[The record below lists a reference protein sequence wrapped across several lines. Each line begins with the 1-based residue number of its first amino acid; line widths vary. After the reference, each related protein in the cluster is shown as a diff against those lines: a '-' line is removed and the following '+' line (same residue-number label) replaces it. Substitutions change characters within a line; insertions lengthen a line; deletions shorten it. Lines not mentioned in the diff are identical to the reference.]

1 MGVTTLMAALCDPFT
16 LFPEQVETATL
27 WRYTAPGLPNERLA
41 VLSVIVKRTT
51 QTDQPTD
58 YGSRISSR
66 RFHIDPSTLPFAY
79 LEDIELLP
87 DLMLE
92 LENGRVYQITN
103 VSRGDDMDMGQ
114 TRFITVYGDP
124 YGRDSI

>member
-1 MGVTTLMAALCDPFT
+1 MAALFCDPFK

-51 QTDQPTD
+51 QTDQPTE
-58 YGSRISSR
+58 YGSRIGSR
-66 RFHIDPSTLPFAY
+66 SFHIDPSTLPFAY
-79 LEDIELLP
+79 VQDIELLP

-92 LENGRVYQITN
+92 LENGRIYQITD
-103 VSRGDDMDMGQ
+103 VSRGDDMTMGE
-114 TRFITVYGDP
+114 TRFITVTATP
-124 YGRDSI
+124 YGRDSL

>member
-1 MGVTTLMAALCDPFT
+1 MAVLCDPFK
-16 LFPEQVETATL
+16 LFPEQVETAKL
-27 WRYTAPGLPNERLA
+27 WRYTAPGLPNELIG
-41 VLSVIVKRTT
+41 VLSVIVKRST
-51 QTDQPTD
+51 QTDQPTE

-79 LEDIELLP
+79 VENIELLP

-103 VSRGDDMDMGQ
+103 VSRGDDMDMGK
-114 TRFITVYGDP
+114 TRFITVYGNP

>member
-1 MGVTTLMAALCDPFT
+1 MATLCDPFT

-51 QTDQPTD
+51 QTDQPTE

-66 RFHIDPSTLPFAY
+66 RFHIQTATVPESLR
-79 LEDIELLP
+79 ENMELWP

-92 LENGRVYQITN
+92 LADGRVYQVTQA
-103 VSRGDDMDMGQ
+103 SRGDDMTLGE
-114 TRFITVYGDP
+114 TRFITVYGNP
-124 YGRDSI
+124 YGRDSL

>member
-1 MGVTTLMAALCDPFT
+1 MLMAALCDPFR
-16 LFPEQVETATL
+16 LFPEQVETAKL
-27 WRYTAPGLPNERLA
+27 WRYTAPGLPNELIG

-79 LEDIELLP
+79 VEDIELLP

-124 YGRDSI
+124 YGRDSL

>member
-1 MGVTTLMAALCDPFT
+1 MAALCDPFT

-51 QTDQPTD
+51 QTDQPTE
-58 YGSRISSR
+58 YGSRIGSR
-66 RFHIDPSTLPFAY
+66 SFHIDPSTLPFAY
-79 LEDIELLP
+79 IQDIELLP

-92 LENGRVYQITN
+92 LENGRVYQITD
-103 VSRGDDMDMGQ
+103 VSRGDDMTLGE
-114 TRFITVYGDP
+114 TRFITVTATP
-124 YGRDSI
+124 YGRDSL

>member
-1 MGVTTLMAALCDPFT
+1 MAALCDPFK
-16 LFPEQVETATL
+16 LFPEQVETAKL
-27 WRYTAPGLPNERLA
+27 WRYTAPGLPNELIG
-41 VLSVIVKRTT
+41 VLSVIVKRST
-51 QTDQPTD
+51 QTDQPTE

-79 LEDIELLP
+79 VEDIELLP

-92 LENGRVYQITN
+92 LENGRVYQITD
-103 VSRGDDMDMGQ
+103 VSRGDDMDMGE
-114 TRFITVYGDP
+114 TRFVTVYGNP

>member
-1 MGVTTLMAALCDPFT
+1 MATLCDPFT

-51 QTDQPTD
+51 QTDQPTE

-66 RFHIDPSTLPFAY
+66 RFHIKTATVPESLR
-79 LEDIELLP
+79 ENMELWP

-92 LENGRVYQITN
+92 LADGRVYQVTQA
-103 VSRGDDMDMGQ
+103 SRGDDMTLGE

>member
-1 MGVTTLMAALCDPFT
+1 MATLCDPFT

-51 QTDQPTD
+51 QTDQPTE
-58 YGSRISSR
+58 YGSRIGSR
-66 RFHIDPSTLPFAY
+66 SFHIDPSTLPFAY
-79 LEDIELLP
+79 IQDIELLP
-87 DLMLE
+87 DLMME
-92 LENGRVYQITN
+92 LENGRVYQITA
-103 VSRGDDMDMGQ
+103 VSRGDDMTLGE
-114 TRFITVYGDP
+114 TRFITVTATP